1 MSHCSG
7 LASILVPV
15 YNKEEYLHKC
25 IESLRNQTYENIEIV
40 LVDDGSTDNSLSVCR
55 KYADMDKRICVVHQ
69 ENQGVCGA
77 RNTCLNNAHGDY
89 IFWVD
94 PDDFVE
100 ISLVKDAVEVM
111 KESKADA
118 VLFGVNIMNGEKH
131 AGVRDWNCNMDSD
144 QLKVITGAVVGWEL
158 WGRAYRKHVWKD
170 ISFQKNMRTCEDVFV
185 SGPLMKN
192 IQKIVAISGHYYY
205 WQRESHGSLVQTRKA
220 RSYIDE
226 FIAWKHNLDVGIF
239 SDLQRRICEVRT
251 LIACL
256 KAILK
261 NRKDHSIP
269 ASDLDQIHQY
279 YTEHSHKPIS
289 PAVLLFYEYEEESL
303 SAKAL
308 GFVDEGPMKK
318 ALKLYS
324 IDSVHPIME
333 AEERETLKNFLKEN
347 QLVPLKK
354 KYSMIESAIIQDYSF
369 LYRMFGRMIW
379 KKYK

>member
-1 MSHCSG
+1 MSKCSG
-7 LASILVPV
+7 LVSILVPV
-15 YNKEEYLHKC
+15 YNKERYLHKC
-25 IESLRNQTYENIEIV
+25 IESLINQTYKNIEIV

-55 KYADMDKRICVVHQ
+55 KYADMDKRVCVVQQ

-94 PDDFVE
+94 PDDYVVT
-100 ISLVKDAVEVM
+100 SLVKNTVEAM
-111 KESKADA
+111 EESKADA
-118 VLFGVNIMNGEKH
+118 VLFGVNIMNGEKCV
-131 AGVRDWNCNMDSD
+131 GVRDWDSKMDSN

-158 WGRAYRKHVWKD
+158 WGRAYRQNVWK
-170 ISFQKNMRTCEDVFV
+170 SVLFQKDMRTCEDVFV
-185 SGPLMKN
+185 SGPLIKN
-192 IQKIVAISGHYYY
+192 IQKLVAISGHYYY

-226 FIAWKHNLDVGIF
+226 FIAWKHNLEVGIF
-239 SDLQRRICEVRT
+239 SDLQKQICEVRV

-279 YTEHSHKPIS
+279 YTEHSHKTIS
-289 PAVLLFYEYEEESL
+289 PAALLFYEYKEESL

-333 AEERETLKNFLKEN
+333 AEERNDLKSFLKEN
-347 QLVPLKK
+347 RSVPLKK
-354 KYSMIESAIIQDYSF
+354 KYSIVESAIIRDYSF
-369 LYRMFGRMIW
+369 LYRTFGRMIW

>member
-1 MSHCSG
+1 MGNCSG

-25 IESLRNQTYENIEIV
+25 IESLINQTYNNIEIV
-40 LVDDGSTDNSLSVCR
+40 LVDDGSTDDSFSVCR
-55 KYADMDKRICVVHQ
+55 EYADMDKRICVVHQ
-69 ENQGVCGA
+69 GNQGVCGA
-77 RNTCLNNAHGDY
+77 RNTCLDNAHGDY

-94 PDDFVE
+94 PDDYVAT
-100 ISLVKDAVEVM
+100 SLVKDAVEAM
-111 KESKADA
+111 EESKADA
-118 VLFGVNIMNGEKH
+118 VLFGVNIMDGKKCT
-131 AGVRDWNCNMDSD
+131 GVREWDCTMDSNH
-144 QLKVITGAVVGWEL
+144 LKVITSAVVGWEL
-158 WGRAYRKHVWKD
+158 WGRAYKKHVWD
-170 ISFQKNMRTCEDVFV
+170 SISFQKDMRTCEDVFV
-185 SGPLMKN
+185 SGQLMRN
-192 IQKIVAISGHYYY
+192 TQKLVAISGHYYY

-226 FIAWKHNLDVGIF
+226 FIAWKHNLEVGIF
-239 SDLQRRICEVRT
+239 SDLQKQICEVRV

-256 KAILK
+256 KAILR

-269 ASDLDQIHQY
+269 ASDLDQIHRY

-289 PAVLLFYEYEEESL
+289 PAALLFYEYKEESL

-333 AEERETLKNFLKEN
+333 AEERENLKSFLKEN
-347 QLVPLKK
+347 QSVPLKK
-354 KYSMIESAIIQDYSF
+354 KYSMIESAIIRDYSF

>member
-1 MSHCSG
+1 MGNCFG

-15 YNKEEYLHKC
+15 YNKEEYLDKC
-25 IESLRNQTYENIEIV
+25 IKNLISQTYKNIEII

-55 KYADMDKRICVVHQ
+55 KYADMDKRVCVVHQ

-77 RNTCLNNAHGDY
+77 RNACLDNAHGDY

-94 PDDFVE
+94 PDDYVE
-100 ISLVKDAVEVM
+100 NYLVKDAVEAM
-111 KESKADA
+111 EESKADA
-118 VLFGVNIMNGEKH
+118 VLFGVSIMNGENC
-131 AGVRDWNCNMDSD
+131 AGVRDWDCNMDSN
-144 QLKVITGAVVGWEL
+144 QLKIITSAVVGWEL
-158 WGRAYRKHVWKD
+158 WGRAYKKHVWNS
-170 ISFQKNMRTCEDVFV
+170 ISFQEDMWTCEDVFV
-185 SGPLMKN
+185 SGQLMRN
-192 IQKIVAISGHYYY
+192 TQKLVAISGHYYY

-226 FIAWKHNLDVGIF
+226 FIAWKHNLEVGIF
-239 SDLQRRICEVRT
+239 SDLQKQICEVRI

-256 KAILK
+256 KAILR
-261 NRKDHSIP
+261 NRKDHSISV
-269 ASDLDQIHQY
+269 SDLDQIHLY

-289 PAVLLFYEYEEESL
+289 PAALLFYEYKEESL

-333 AEERETLKNFLKEN
+333 AGERENLKSFLKEN

-354 KYSMIESAIIQDYSF
+354 KYSIVERAIIRDYSF

>member
-111 KESKADA
+111 KGSKADA
-118 VLFGVNIMNGEKH
+118 VLFGVNIMNGEKY
-131 AGVRDWNCNMDSD
+131 AGVRDWNCNMDSN

-170 ISFQKNMRTCEDVFV
+170 IFFR
-185 SGPLMKN
+185 
-192 IQKIVAISGHYYY
+192 KI
-205 WQRESHGSLVQTRKA
+205 
-220 RSYIDE
+220 
-226 FIAWKHNLDVGIF
+226 
-239 SDLQRRICEVRT
+239 
-251 LIACL
+251 
-256 KAILK
+256 
-261 NRKDHSIP
+261 
-269 ASDLDQIHQY
+269 
-279 YTEHSHKPIS
+279 
-289 PAVLLFYEYEEESL
+289 
-303 SAKAL
+303 
-308 GFVDEGPMKK
+308 
-318 ALKLYS
+318 
-324 IDSVHPIME
+324 
-333 AEERETLKNFLKEN
+333 
-347 QLVPLKK
+347 
-354 KYSMIESAIIQDYSF
+354 
-369 LYRMFGRMIW
+369 
-379 KKYK
+379 

>member
-1 MSHCSG
+1 MGNCSG

-15 YNKEEYLHKC
+15 YNKEEYLDKC
-25 IESLRNQTYENIEIV
+25 IKSLRNQTYENIEIV
-40 LVDDGSTDNSLSVCR
+40 LVDDGSKDNSLQICNE
-55 KYADMDKRICVVHQ
+55 YAEQDKRIQVIHQ
-69 ENQGVCGA
+69 KNKGLCGA
-77 RNTCLNNAHGDY
+77 RNTCLKYCQGEY

-94 PDDFVE
+94 PDDCLDTT
-100 ISLVKDAVEVM
+100 LV
-111 KESKADA
+111 ADA
-118 VLFGVNIMNGEKH
+118 IHEMEVSQADIVVFGVNILNGEKCV
-131 AGVRDWNCNMDSD
+131 GGRDWDSSTESNV
-144 QLKVITGAVVGWEL
+144 LKLITSSVVGWEI
-158 WGRAYRKHVWKD
+158 WGRAYRKFLFDDVIFD
-170 ISFQKNMRTCEDVFV
+170 ESLRTCDDVYV
-185 SGPLMKN
+185 SGLLMK
-192 IQKIVAISGHYYY
+192 KARKVTALSKRYYY

-226 FIAWKHNLDVGIF
+226 FIAWKHNLEVGIF
-239 SDLQRRICEVRT
+239 SDLQKQICEVRV

-256 KAILK
+256 KAILR
-261 NRKDHSIP
+261 NMKDHSIS

-289 PAVLLFYEYEEESL
+289 PAALLFYEYKEESL

-318 ALKLYS
+318 ALKLYA

-333 AEERETLKNFLKEN
+333 TNERENLKSFLKEN
-347 QLVPLKK
+347 RSVLLKK
-354 KYSMIESAIIQDYSF
+354 KYSIVESAIIQDYPF